1 MKTINLTIKQSP
13 AVFLKR
19 LAILQFVFAIT
30 PAFLVAALRIE
41 DTYNQWAVAG
51 ALTFNFAWTILFTS
65 IQIIILGIVFYF
77 WWVSYY
83 VITKKQILRQ
93 REGIIGSVPLANTY
107 AIIDIDIKQRFLGKK
122 LNYGTLIVYASD
134 QSEPIELHNVPEL
147 SQNRQ
152 LILDMVDVSL
162 APQALPAIKPPQ
174 TLIAGGENQSVEFK
188 SSLQWDYRQQKR
200 NKELHEPV
208 LKNLAAYMNTEGGTV
223 LIGVDDEGQILG
235 LESDYNTMGK
245 KNSDGFENN
254 FNMSFN
260 KMIGAEYRQYV
271 DVSFHTLEEKEIC
284 VVRALP
290 SSDPVF
296 LTYKGDEKF
305 YIRTGNSSQPLTIS
319 KAAHYIQ
326 MHFSA

>member
-1 MKTINLTIKQSP
+1 MKAINLTIKQSP

-19 LAILQFVFAIT
+19 LAILQLVFAVT

-41 DTYNQWAVAG
+41 DTYNQWVVAA
-51 ALTFNFAWTILFTS
+51 ALTFNFAWTILFTT
-65 IQIIILGIVFYF
+65 IQIVILAIVFYF

-83 VITKKQILRQ
+83 LITKEQILRQ

-107 AIIDIDIKQRFLGKK
+107 AITDIQIKQRFLGKK
-122 LNYGTLIVYASD
+122 LNYGTLIVYTSD

-147 SQNRQ
+147 VQNQQ

-162 APQALPAIKPPQ
+162 APQALPAVNPPQ
-174 TLIAGGENQSVEFK
+174 ALIAGGENQNVEFK

-200 NKELHEPV
+200 NKDLHEPV
-208 LKNLAAYMNTEGGTV
+208 LKNLAAYMNTTGGAV

-235 LESDYNTMGK
+235 LEPDYNTMGK
-245 KNSDGFENN
+245 KNSDGFENI

-260 KMIGAEYRQYV
+260 KMIGAEYRHYV

-284 VVRALP
+284 VVRVLP
-290 SSDPVF
+290 SHDPVF
-296 LTYKGDEKF
+296 LTYKGEEMF
-305 YIRTGNSSQPLTIS
+305 YIRTGNSSQPLSIS

-326 MHFSA
+326 MRFSV